1 MVNPAP
7 KDGVPTP
14 PGRPPSRPTADN
26 TPPIPTK
33 VDSDQL
39 LFEKVD
45 VLHVNSGFGLAVN
58 VVVGALT
65 VAAVWPGR
73 APWAASLWLGVLYSV
88 VALRLHQRM
97 QFQLHAHERP
107 AAYWLRRFS
116 LSTAATGL
124 CWGAAWLILP
134 PDATLATEML
144 MAVVMAG
151 LVAGALSHLA
161 MVFEV
166 YRNYVIL
173 AIVPG
178 MVYLLAQG
186 TRIHL
191 LCAALSM
198 VYLFG
203 VLNSA
208 RRFHRVLHRSLEV
221 RFENAGLVT
230 SLTDTNTRLRALT
243 DELERRVIERTTD
256 LESELAK
263 RQQAQA
269 ALRAD
274 EEMFRLISDNVSD
287 MIAVWDGHGQQLYGS
302 RSLRGAMDRSQTGP
316 GTFSFSEVHQEDLE
330 KLRAALRQALASSR
344 GQRLELR
351 LGGASVD
358 QRIID
363 CSIEPVRDPAGEPD
377 KVVIVSRD
385 VTQRRREEAAIRE
398 ARERLALALEAT
410 DQISFDVDCRV
421 QKVHLDRNWAA
432 FLGRRS
438 VGETIASFD
447 ELLPLVPAEE
457 HALIH
462 TRYVATLKGE
472 TADYVMEHRVRRD
485 DGEYRWIL
493 SRARVV
499 ERDARGYAI
508 RLTGTNRDIT
518 DRRLAEQSLRLA
530 GRALDSMAEGLVVLD
545 SNWRVS
551 SVNQAF
557 SRITGYSAE
566 EAVGK
571 VSRLWRDSVRNQE
584 EPSAIVAELAVR
596 GHWEGRVVDRRR
608 DGSAYPSWLSAST
621 IREADGGI
629 SHYVIVFSDMSK
641 QERDAQRVR
650 YLAYHDGLTGLANR
664 SMFFERCGDILRRA
678 QRHGRRMA
686 ILFIDLD
693 HFKSVND
700 SLGHLAGDVLLIEVA
715 RRLLQD
721 LRDLDLVARLGG
733 DEFAVLL
740 EEIAQPSDAAT
751 VALKILGS
759 LAQPVA
765 IGGDEVRITASIG
778 ISCFPDDADQ
788 VENLLRQ
795 ADAAMY
801 VAKQEGRD
809 RYQFFSPDLTARVM
823 NRLATASALKVA
835 LERGEFRVHYQPA
848 VDARTG
854 EIVGLEALLRWQHPQ
869 RGLLLPNEFIQVAED
884 TGVID
889 AIGRWVLTM
898 ACRQL
903 ALWQKSGHE
912 GLSMKVNLSPLQ
924 FRQPTLV
931 HDVKRILLA
940 SGVQS
945 GTLEIEITESAAM
958 NNPDRS
964 ERVLQD
970 MLELGIRVSLDD
982 FGTGHS
988 SLAQLSRFPIHGL
1001 KLDRSLVCGLP
1012 DDRKNVV
1019 IASSVASLCRN
1030 LGLDLVG
1037 EGVETAAQAEFL
1049 MSQGC
1054 RQMQGFYFSPAVS
1067 AEELTAMLAQPDH
1080 AAWKMAGSALH

>member
-1 MVNPAP
+1 
-7 KDGVPTP
+7 
-14 PGRPPSRPTADN
+14 
-26 TPPIPTK
+26 
-33 VDSDQL
+33 
-39 LFEKVD
+39 
-45 VLHVNSGFGLAVN
+45 
-58 VVVGALT
+58 
-65 VAAVWPGR
+65 
-73 APWAASLWLGVLYSV
+73 
-88 VALRLHQRM
+88 
-97 QFQLHAHERP
+97 
-107 AAYWLRRFS
+107 
-116 LSTAATGL
+116 
-124 CWGAAWLILP
+124 
-134 PDATLATEML
+134 
-144 MAVVMAG
+144 
-151 LVAGALSHLA
+151 
-161 MVFEV
+161 
-166 YRNYVIL
+166 
-173 AIVPG
+173 
-178 MVYLLAQG
+178 
-186 TRIHL
+186 
-191 LCAALSM
+191 
-198 VYLFG
+198 
-203 VLNSA
+203 
-208 RRFHRVLHRSLEV
+208 
-221 RFENAGLVT
+221 
-230 SLTDTNTRLRALT
+230 
-243 DELERRVIERTTD
+243 
-256 LESELAK
+256 
-263 RQQAQA
+263 
-269 ALRAD
+269 
-274 EEMFRLISDNVSD
+274 
-287 MIAVWDGHGQQLYGS
+287 
-302 RSLRGAMDRSQTGP
+302 MDRSQAGP
-316 GTFSFSEVHQEDLE
+316 GTFSFSEVHHGDLE
-330 KLRAALRQALASSR
+330 KLRAALRQALDSSR

-358 QRIID
+358 ERIID

-385 VTQRRREEAAIRE
+385 VTQRRREEAAIHE

-438 VGETIASFD
+438 GGETIASFD

-462 TRYVATLKGE
+462 RRYVATLKGE
-472 TADYVMEHRVRRD
+472 AADYVMEHRVRRD

-584 EPSAIVAELAVR
+584 EPSAIVAELAAR
-596 GHWEGRVVDRRR
+596 GHWEGRIVDRRR

-835 LERGEFRVHYQPA
+835 LDRGEFRVHYQPA

-931 HDVKRILLA
+931 HDMKRILLA
-940 SGVQS
+940 SGVRK

-958 NNPDRS
+958 SNPDRS

-970 MLELGIRVSLDD
+970 MLDLGIRVSLDD

-1067 AEELTAMLAQPDH
+1067 AEELTALLAQPDH